1 MLYYNKGEIKMLK
14 MSDQFIGCV
23 MMALQKA
30 LLEEID
36 ITQLFRDLEIENDE
50 NLGLVVK
57 NPPSFQ
63 VKIDKE
69 EQEELAE

>member
-1 MLYYNKGEIKMLK
+1 MLK